1 VQNQKKSKR
10 RKIMNNTQRKV
21 NLGTSACRQLVLRTP
36 EQVVLLEFAAD
47 GPYEAQLVGE
57 QMELPEE
64 QLVLSGS
71 RWLRIYDDNELTFLA
86 QADQIRVY
94 AEGDSSCLVQ
104 LDGHA
109 NVEKTVTMRQ
119 AVLELQNLVNQM
131 AAQK

>member
-1 VQNQKKSKR
+1 
-10 RKIMNNTQRKV
+10 MNNTQREA

-36 EQVVLLEFAAD
+36 EQVTLLNFTAD
-47 GPYEAQLVGE
+47 GPYEALLASDSAA
-57 QMELPEE
+57 LPEE

-71 RWLRIYDDNELTFLA
+71 GWLRIYDDEELTFLA

-119 AVLELQNLVNQM
+119 AVLELQNLVDQM

>member
-1 VQNQKKSKR
+1 
-10 RKIMNNTQRKV
+10 MNNTQRKA

>member
-1 VQNQKKSKR
+1 
-10 RKIMNNTQRKV
+10 MNDTQRKV
-21 NLGTSACRQLVLRTP
+21 NLGTSACQQLVLRTP

>member
-1 VQNQKKSKR
+1 
-10 RKIMNNTQRKV
+10 MNNTQRKA

-36 EQVVLLEFAAD
+36 EQVTLLNFTAD
-47 GPYEAQLVGE
+47 GPYEALLASDSAA
-57 QMELPEE
+57 LPEE

-71 RWLRIYDDNELTFLA
+71 GWLRIYDDEELTFLA

-119 AVLELQNLVNQM
+119 AVLELQNLVDQM

>member
-1 VQNQKKSKR
+1 
-10 RKIMNNTQRKV
+10 MNNTQRKA

-36 EQVVLLEFAAD
+36 EQVTLLNFTAD
-47 GPYEAQLVGE
+47 GPYEALLASDSAA
-57 QMELPEE
+57 LPEE

-119 AVLELQNLVNQM
+119 ATRRMQNLVDQM

>member
-1 VQNQKKSKR
+1 MNKKHKT
-10 RKIMNNTQRKV
+10 IYI
-21 NLGTSACRQLVLRTP
+21 GTSARRQLVLCMPR
-36 EQVVLLEFAAD
+36 QAALLNFAAD
-47 GPYEAQLVGE
+47 GPYTARVAVDDEKLPFE
-57 QMELPEE
+57 QP
-64 QLVLSGS
+64 VLTGS

-119 AVLELQNLVNQM
+119 AVLELQELVNQM
-131 AAQK
+131 EAQK

>member
-1 VQNQKKSKR
+1 
-10 RKIMNNTQRKV
+10 MNNTQRKA

-36 EQVVLLEFAAD
+36 EQVTLLNFTAD
-47 GPYEAQLVGE
+47 GPYEAL
-57 QMELPEE
+57 LASDSAALSEE

-71 RWLRIYDDNELTFLA
+71 GWLRIYDDEELTFLA

-119 AVLELQNLVNQM
+119 AVLELQNLVDQM

>member
-1 VQNQKKSKR
+1 
-10 RKIMNNTQRKV
+10 MNNTQRKA

-36 EQVVLLEFAAD
+36 EQVTLLNFTAD
-47 GPYEAQLVGE
+47 GPYEALLASDSAA
-57 QMELPEE
+57 LPEE

-71 RWLRIYDDNELTFLA
+71 GWLRIYDDNELIFLA
-86 QADQIRVY
+86 WADKIRVY
-94 AEGDSSCLVQ
+94 ADGDSSCLVQ

-119 AVLELQNLVNQM
+119 AVLELQNLVDQM

>member
-1 VQNQKKSKR
+1 
-10 RKIMNNTQRKV
+10 MNNTQRKA
-21 NLGTSACRQLVLRTP
+21 NLGTSACRQLVLRMP
-36 EQVVLLEFAAD
+36 EQVTLLNFTAD
-47 GPYEAQLVGE
+47 GPYEALLASDSAA
-57 QMELPEE
+57 LPEE

-71 RWLRIYDDNELTFLA
+71 GWLRIYDDEELTFLA

-119 AVLELQNLVNQM
+119 AVLELQNLVDQM

>member
-1 VQNQKKSKR
+1 
-10 RKIMNNTQRKV
+10 MNNTQRKA

-36 EQVVLLEFAAD
+36 EQVTLLNFTAD
-47 GPYEAQLVGE
+47 GPYEALLASDSAA
-57 QMELPEE
+57 LPEE

-71 RWLRIYDDNELTFLA
+71 GWLRIYDDNELTFLA
-86 QADQIRVY
+86 WADKIRVY
-94 AEGDSSCLVQ
+94 ADGDSSCLVQ

-119 AVLELQNLVNQM
+119 AVLELQNLVDQM

>member
-1 VQNQKKSKR
+1 MNKTQKKAD
-10 RKIMNNTQRKV
+10 
-21 NLGTSACRQLVLRTP
+21 LGTSACRQLVLRTP
-36 EQVVLLEFAAD
+36 EQVTLLNFTAD
-47 GPYEAQLVGE
+47 GPYEARVAVDDE
-57 QMELPEE
+57 KLPFEHP
-64 QLVLSGS
+64 VLTGSG
-71 RWLRIYDDNELTFLA
+71 WLRIYDDNELTFLA

-119 AVLELQNLVNQM
+119 AVLELQELVDQM